1 MTQMIQAPM
10 MRVLTDP
17 RLFPVVLIAL
27 DLLAAGRYALDND
40 WRRAIYW
47 LAAGVLTLMVTI

>member
-1 MTQMIQAPM
+1 MIQAPM